1 MKTKLPFLF
10 LLVPVLFF
18 AQAPIN
24 NFFSVPM
31 STYAI
36 VDSNPTID
44 QSASGAGL
52 VWNFT
57 SLNSLGTNTDTYA
70 LPTAGE
76 IATYPGTTEVSTVTT
91 SGSMDENKIFA
102 KDIAGAFSFTGV
114 SAAGIELNYIA
125 DNAFLGTFPLSFTD
139 TTSDSVSGT
148 FTSDSGSGT
157 FDGTITTTVDAHG
170 TLNMNNLGEG
180 NYSGSVTR
188 LKVVQDLTL
197 YVSVFTGTVFQ
208 TSYYYYDN
216 SNGNLVFRSNTAD
229 IEFAIAGIDDTITL
243 MESFL
248 TNPLSTPKNTFVTN
262 DFKVFPN
269 PVSDVLNIELNNN
282 KPIKSILVTDMS
294 GRTILKNTNM
304 ESSLNVGHLQKGLY
318 LITIQTE
325 IGISTMKFLKK

>member
-10 LLVPVLFF
+10 FLLPVLIF

-24 NFFSVPM
+24 GFFSVPM

-36 VDSNPTID
+36 VESNPAID

-52 VWNFT
+52 VWDFT
-57 SLNSLGTNTDTYA
+57 NLTSLGTNTDTYA

-91 SGSMDENKIFA
+91 SGSMEENKVFA

-114 SAAGIELNYIA
+114 STAGVELNYIT

-139 TTSDSVSGT
+139 TTSDAVSGT

-157 FDGTITTTVDAHG
+157 FSGTITTTVDAHG
-170 TLNMNNLGEG
+170 TLSMNDLGEG
-180 NYSGSVTR
+180 DYSGSVTR
-188 LKVVQDLTL
+188 LKVIQDLTL
-197 YVSVFTGTVFQ
+197 SVSIFTGTVFQ

-243 MESFL
+243 NESFL
-248 TNPLSTPKNTFVTN
+248 TNPLSTPNNVFVEN
-262 DFKVFPN
+262 EIKVIPN
-269 PVSDVLNIELNNN
+269 PVSDILNIKLNQNEI
-282 KPIKSILVTDMS
+282 IKAIILTDVS
-294 GRTILKNTNM
+294 GREVLRIHDNISSINVSQLKTGLYIANITTD
-304 ESSLNVGHLQKGLY
+304 KGL
-318 LITIQTE
+318 
-325 IGISTMKFLKK
+325 FVKKIVKK